1 MILTRENMAGMSYQ
15 LSDGTLLPLER
26 LAAFFD
32 KVEGVLLDHRQ
43 KNIGDGLAIQLL
55 AINYNNQILNHL
67 SINKIG
73 RTGGG

>member
-1 MILTRENMAGMSYQ
+1 MILTRESMAGMSYQ

-32 KVEGVLLDHRQ
+32 RVEGVLLDHRQ

-55 AINYNNQILNHL
+55 AINYNNQILNSL
-67 SINKIG
+67 TSRKV
-73 RTGGG
+73 TD